1 MKMSKRMQLLV
12 RRIQYWLRKHE
23 YQSGYDGLKLYKC
36 FDKNFALCR
45 SGVVFACGGC
55 CVVDK
60 WTDYSIP
67 ELKKLFELAKK
78 QQRLDEE
85 ARLKS
90 LAS

>member
-23 YQSGYDGLKLYKC
+23 YQSGYGFKLYRC
-36 FDKNFALCR
+36 FDESYALCR
-45 SGVVFACGGC
+45 SGVVDASCGVG

-60 WTDYSIP
+60 WTVYSIP